1 MHLALQSVIRY
12 IRVSRYSGY
21 NRQDIRLGGGMM
33 TTISLSEAKDRLSK
47 LVKETAETT
56 EPFMISVHG
65 RKEVVV
71 ISMVEYAGLME
82 TIEILRDQTL
92 VQKIQAGL
100 QEAKKGQL
108 VDFDSIKENV

>member
-1 MHLALQSVIRY
+1 
-12 IRVSRYSGY
+12 
-21 NRQDIRLGGGMM
+21 M

-71 ISMVEYAGLME
+71 ISMEEYAGLME
-82 TIEILRDQTL
+82 TIEILKDQDL
-92 VQKIQAGL
+92 VRKIQVGLREAG
-100 QEAKKGQL
+100 KGEL
-108 VDFDSIKENV
+108 VDFDSIKKDI